1 MCNQL
6 KKYIQEG
13 WGLARKTYGERDL
26 ELPHPFV
33 PPSIKGEFRTL
44 YYWDTYFT
52 NIGLILDGYIDWAR
66 ENLDDL
72 LYSLDFFGCVPNYTR
87 KDGAD
92 FCSQPP
98 LLFLM
103 IQDIYEQTQDNVWL
117 TKAVESLEK
126 EYSFWMTERM
136 TAIGL
141 NQYGTNTKDK
151 NKLIEYYEYVSTRV
165 ELSKDIP
172 ENEKVIIAKNFIAE
186 AESGEDFTPRY
197 DNHNALEYVQIDLNS
212 HLYGMEDF
220 LCSYFVDRDKEKYAY
235 YTKQK
240 TRRLELIEKYC
251 FNEKAGVY
259 CDYNFV
265 ENKKNEIVCCAC
277 FLPYFYR
284 FARKDCNILAVYKLL
299 KCKGG
304 VVSCQDTGIYTYQWG
319 YPNIWAPHQYFA
331 FVALKNYGF
340 DKEANKLRDNYIALL
355 EKEYNRT
362 GKIWERYDEDGV
374 AKSLEYE
381 TQPMLGWTAGVY
393 HFFFADRNKK

>member
-117 TKAVESLEK
+117 KKAVESLEK

-172 ENEKVIIAKNFIAE
+172 ENEKVIIAKNFIAK
-186 AESGEDFTPRY
+186 AEKIL
-197 DNHNALEYVQIDLNS
+197 HQ
-212 HLYGMEDF
+212 GM
-220 LCSYFVDRDKEKYAY
+220 
-235 YTKQK
+235 
-240 TRRLELIEKYC
+240 I
-251 FNEKAGVY
+251 
-259 CDYNFV
+259 
-265 ENKKNEIVCCAC
+265 I
-277 FLPYFYR
+277 
-284 FARKDCNILAVYKLL
+284 I
-299 KCKGG
+299 
-304 VVSCQDTGIYTYQWG
+304 
-319 YPNIWAPHQYFA
+319 
-331 FVALKNYGF
+331 
-340 DKEANKLRDNYIALL
+340 
-355 EKEYNRT
+355 
-362 GKIWERYDEDGV
+362 
-374 AKSLEYE
+374 
-381 TQPMLGWTAGVY
+381 ML
-393 HFFFADRNKK
+393 